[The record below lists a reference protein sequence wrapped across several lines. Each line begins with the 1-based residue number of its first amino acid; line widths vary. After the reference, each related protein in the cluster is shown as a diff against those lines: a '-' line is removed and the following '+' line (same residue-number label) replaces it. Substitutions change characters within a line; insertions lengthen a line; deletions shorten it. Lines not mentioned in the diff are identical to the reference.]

1 MKSFLI
7 PVGQRAGASL
17 PTLFSAL
24 SCGAAL
30 PVTGLDIFHITDVES
45 DPLIP
50 TLAEDL
56 NRMHTLL
63 KHGDNASLF
72 PSSFVY
78 QSFRPQLP
86 SVLSL
91 SEDPSSAAL
100 LAALRGKGVP
110 LSYKTDREAVEW
122 AFSVLLSSD
131 PEGTTAP
138 MRTWFEKIRSCV
150 SSAEEYRVAILCD
163 PADPFSAGA
172 SFALLRWLSKTVK
185 ADPSCLSLFC
195 IGTGSL
201 NASGPESDCF
211 ASSVR
216 ALAEQD
222 LAGRPDRPGTACAD
236 AVWLLFM
243 PSSML
248 RSPESIR
255 LLYTVL
261 ARCLARFFTA
271 SKVPA
276 PGLHTVT
283 LPGILTLQSLGEEAK
298 SFAAFMHSSA
308 WLLADLFPSLSSAC
322 DRQGALRSL
331 GRNSRSG
338 FFRRLAGQHAN
349 PSELRDSISRVRR
362 AFSAVLSEILSTLRF
377 LPDQMRLPAVS
388 DPLWQKVVD
397 ACGKTVTVA
406 SEYDVS
412 RAEAEEAGV
421 LNVRPVHRVSMAD
434 TEEEKAG
441 RRLEDIAAQLKEETD
456 KRDELF
462 KTVGGCWAFL
472 ALHNCRQRCQEAL
485 EKAKTRQA
493 DVLAQASGDHLAEA
507 SIARR
512 IRLLE
517 AAVARCDRDISDP
530 SLSARLESDTPSS
543 LEGLTSFSSL
553 IFDSAA
559 AEKLSVLITPSA
571 DSFEASKK
579 ELISLLP
586 SLFPGFT
593 LSDAK
598 QLFRQL
604 QSVSSPDSATD
615 PLSELCLSALDV
627 STAELR
633 PIRLVSAGEVPAL
646 PLLPDLYPAGPLLT
660 VDSLLPLLPGSAG
673 EDPVPVRRALLAL
686 LLLRQYRRRASDE
699 ASLSVVKYQSGDS
712 PVLNAWLAARGTD
725 SVYICSLE
733 KEDTCLPFALVI
745 PGRAL
750 LPARMT
756 VAHTSL
762 FPVFASPWFD
772 SETLSFRDP
781 CGVLCEGDRTIL
793 REQLDRMI
801 KALPEEGSEALVS
814 FLTAFFKDLDPV
826 HLSSAL
832 PDHLEL
838 RMKAAYGLR
847 MLPAFSDTLLRTP
860 CFYERFLDSDEIAA
874 ALMGRSS
881 FTASPCSV
889 PDDILFLYRDVPFAR
904 ESSRTLLEAIPLPA
918 EKWILSLLD
927 SECKILSSASDD
939 YHERLMQ
946 ELGKLLERYPDALPE
961 AREAASDLMEKAAK
975 PVTSPDTEL
984 TWPWDPKSPSV
995 LTILTECLGEN
1006 LASAALQPFSDL
1018 LTLFPARGREII
1030 GDALM
1035 SAMCVLPPRPVTI
1048 QPEDTEEEHD
1058 QDQEEQAQPHEVPA
1072 DSVLPPLS
1080 PSLCNALCR
1089 LPEGKTMIRPGML
1102 SFDHAENNAVKVTLL
1117 LEGSFDVRLTR
1128 VYSEEEIVRLYAHD
1142 IPTLSVWPDLPF
1154 DPEDW
1159 KAYFIYSSLPAGF
1172 SVSAGTAD
1180 GGTVSSSEDTERSV
1194 CRSASFPLAF
1204 SLFRGTQSAGAVP
1217 NILPRPEIRREDA
1230 VTACV
1235 DFGSVGTSV
1244 VFSVGHQRRPMQGP
1258 TLVRTLITNPARSRD
1273 LLRREFLPAVPVS
1286 ALLPTASRIFR
1297 NIPGESPLPFEDGI
1311 VLMSSDLQDVLSI
1324 PSGALYTCLKWEEEK
1339 GRSVSLC
1346 LHQIMLMAALQ
1357 ARSDGA
1363 ATLCWRFS
1371 VPDEMARA
1379 GRERLAA
1386 LFTELAELVCLESGF
1401 PIPKNVPLVTFAAES
1416 SALGAYF
1423 RLCASEDTRGGFM
1436 VLDIGACTAD
1446 ISLFLRGREQA
1457 VRTCQI
1463 PLGVHYMLLPSLL
1476 REPGMLRQDLGFIQ
1490 DPTFQQDLSML
1501 EKTLCDAKADIS
1513 ALRHSRLAL
1522 DSFIADRF
1530 TSLMPALLQNPTTG
1544 MPTRTGSILLLHFSY
1559 LMMLSGLIL
1568 LQIAADPGKNDFLPE
1583 QMSLCLSGRGSIL
1596 PECLPDPYKTALW
1609 HFLTMFRNRRVA
1621 SLSFLFSSEKKME
1634 IPVGLSVLEEVS
1646 AALPAA
1652 SMVPAAISVRP
1663 EELLPEFILR
1673 FAKEFPASADLLFHG
1688 FYTGDF
1694 YHPFTPYGES
1704 VISRAISQSFT
1715 DRTALLPYDAL
1726 AAWISSLLDLLH
1738 EPVV

>member
-24 SCGAAL
+24 SCGAAH
-30 PVTGLDIFHITDVES
+30 PVTGLDIFHIADSES

-50 TLAEDL
+50 SLAEDL

-91 SEDPSSAAL
+91 SADPSSAAL
-100 LAALRGKGVP
+100 LGALRGKGVP

-138 MRTWFEKIRSCV
+138 MRSWFEKISACV

-185 ADPSCLSLFC
+185 ADPSCLTLFC

-201 NASGPESDCF
+201 NAAGPESDCF

-243 PSSML
+243 PASML

-298 SFAAFMHSSA
+298 PFAAFMHTSA

-331 GRNSRSG
+331 ARNSRSG
-338 FFRRLAGQHAN
+338 FFRRLVSRQN
-349 PSELRDSISRVRR
+349 SPEELRDNLARVRR

-377 LPDQMRLPAVS
+377 LPDQMRLAVVS

-421 LNVRPVHRVSMAD
+421 LDVRPVHRVSMAD

-456 KRDELF
+456 KRDDLF

-472 ALHNCRQRCQEAL
+472 ALHNCRRRCRDAL
-485 EKAKTRQA
+485 EKAQARQA
-493 DVLAQASGDHLAEA
+493 AILSEASGDHLAEA

-517 AAVARCDRDISDP
+517 AAIARCDRDISDP
-530 SLSARLESDTPSS
+530 SLSARLESETPSS

-553 IFDSAA
+553 LFDPSA
-559 AEKLSVLITPSA
+559 AEKLSVLISPSVE
-571 DSFEASKK
+571 SSEASKK

-586 SLFPGFT
+586 SLFPGFA

-604 QSVSSPDSATD
+604 QAVSSPDTAD
-615 PLSELCLSALDV
+615 NPLSELCLSALDV
-627 STAELR
+627 SAAELR

-673 EDPVPVRRALLAL
+673 EDPVPSRRALLAL

-712 PVLNAWLAARGTD
+712 PVLNAWLAAHGTD

-733 KEDTCLPFALVI
+733 KEDISLPFALFV
-745 PGRAL
+745 PGAAL
-750 LPARMT
+750 LPARLT
-756 VAHTSL
+756 AAHSSL
-762 FPVFASPWFD
+762 LPVFASPWFD
-772 SETLSFRDP
+772 EETLSFRDP
-781 CGVLCEGDRTIL
+781 CGILCEGDRTIL
-793 REQLDRMI
+793 LEQLDRMI
-801 KALPEEGSEALVS
+801 KAAPEEGSEALVS

-838 RMKAAYGLR
+838 RLKAAYGLR
-847 MLPAFSDTLLRTP
+847 MLPAFSGTLLRTP
-860 CFYERFLDSDEIAA
+860 CFYERFLSSDAVAA
-874 ALMGRSS
+874 ALLGRPA

-904 ESSRTLLEAIPLPA
+904 ENSRTLLEAIPLPA

-927 SECKILSSASDD
+927 RECDILSGASDD
-939 YHERLMQ
+939 YHEHLMR
-946 ELGKLLERYPDALPE
+946 ELGILLERYPDALPE
-961 AREAASDLMEKAAK
+961 AREAASALMEKAAK

-995 LTILTECLGEN
+995 LTILTECLGED

-1035 SAMCVLPPRPVTI
+1035 SAMCVLPPRPVAAV
-1048 QPEDTEEEHD
+1048 PEDPDAE
-1058 QDQEEQAQPHEVPA
+1058 QDPEEQAQPREVPA

-1089 LPEGKTMIRPGML
+1089 LPEGKTMIRPGLL

-1117 LEGSFDVRLTR
+1117 LEGSFDVRLIR

-1172 SVSAGTAD
+1172 SISAGTAD
-1180 GGTVSSSEDTERSV
+1180 GSIVTTSEDAERSV
-1194 CRSASFPLAF
+1194 RRSASFPLAF
-1204 SLFRGTQSAGAVP
+1204 SLFRGSQSAGAVP
-1217 NILPRPEIRREDA
+1217 NILPRPEIRHDDT

-1297 NIPGESPLPFEDGI
+1297 NIPGESPMPFEDGI

-1324 PSGALYTCLKWEEEK
+1324 PSGSLYTCLKWEEEK

-1363 ATLCWRFS
+1363 AVLCWRFS
-1371 VPDEMARA
+1371 VPDEMART

-1386 LFTELAELVCLESGF
+1386 LFTELANQVCLESGF
-1401 PIPKNVPLVTFAAES
+1401 PVPKNVPLVTFAAES

-1463 PLGVHYMLLPSLL
+1463 PMGIHYMLLPSLL
-1476 REPGMLRQDLGFIQ
+1476 RDPGMLRQDLGYIQ
-1490 DPTFQQDLSML
+1490 DPAFQQDLSML
-1501 EKTLCDAKADIS
+1501 EKTLCDAKADIA

-1530 TSLMPALLQNPTTG
+1530 ISLMPALLQNPSTG

-1646 AALPAA
+1646 AGLPAA

-1673 FAKEFPASADLLFHG
+1673 FAKEFPSSAELLFHG

-1704 VISRAISQSFT
+1704 VITRAIAQSFT